1 MRKSSIIILIC
12 LLLTGCRDSA
22 EIDSRAYP
30 VAMAVDI
37 GEKEKIE
44 IALQFSARGDKG
56 KDDSKNKNTVI
67 TAEGD
72 NIFEAYEKLD
82 DITGK
87 KLSAS
92 QLNALIISDEFAKME
107 GIKDIIFELV
117 NAHRGF
123 KNMFVVLSNGSAV
136 EYLDKQEIWLEN
148 TPSKF
153 YSIFLEN
160 SLDTFYQ
167 AKKISEIAFSMLS
180 DNEQVVIP
188 YISFVK
194 SQTEDESKS
203 EDVKKTEENKQKF
216 RADDVEA
223 LSPQKSELNKLGVF
237 KGGKLISE
245 LEDEDIIAY
254 GLLRGE
260 YTDGYISVPMGDGS
274 YVNLTVQNR
283 ERNRVKVN
291 IDGDTP
297 RIDISF
303 NLRVIHMDSETA
315 SNYDYN
321 AKNINSNSKA
331 YVEKI
336 CRSLLHRSVKEFD
349 ADIFGFAS
357 PARLNFLFEQD
368 FTEYNWREKYKNS
381 KFNVYIKIINYN
393 NHVPFEV

>member
-1 MRKSSIIILIC
+1 MKKISVLVLIC
-12 LLLTGCRDSA
+12 ILFSGCKDSA

-30 VAMAVDI
+30 IAMAIDV
-37 GEKEKIE
+37 GEKENYE

-72 NIFEAYEKLD
+72 NVFEAYEKMD

-87 KLSAS
+87 RLSAS
-92 QLNALIISDEFAKME
+92 QLNALIISDELAKK
-107 GIKDIIFELV
+107 GIKDVVFELV

-123 KNMFVVLSNGSAV
+123 KNMFVVLANGSAV
-136 EYLDKQEIWLEN
+136 EYLDEQEIWLEN

-167 AKKISEIAFSMLS
+167 TKKISEIAFSMLS
-180 DNEQVVIP
+180 DNKEIVMP

-203 EDVKKTEENKQKF
+203 EDVKKNEENKQKF

-223 LSPQKSELNKLGVF
+223 MSPQKSELNKMGVF

-260 YTDGYISVPMGDGS
+260 YTDGYIAVPMGDGS

-283 ERNRVKVN
+283 ERNRVKVKL
-291 IDGDTP
+291 DKDTP

-315 SNYDYN
+315 ANYDNN
-321 AKNINSNSKA
+321 AKNINEKSQA

-336 CRSLLHRSVKEFD
+336 CRSLLHRSVKEFN
-349 ADIFGFAS
+349 ADIFGFAC
-357 PARLNFLFEQD
+357 PARRNFLREQE
-368 FTEYNWREKYKNS
+368 FKEYNWRDKYKNS
-381 KFNVYIKIINYN
+381 KFNVFVKIINYN
-393 NHVPFEV
+393 NHIPFEV